1 MIHITPRRTY
11 LIVYFVLLG
20 LLVLTVGAAY
30 IDLGGWG
37 ILLSLGIAV
46 IKALLILFYFMHLRT
61 TGDRIVWIFTL
72 LAFALLGT
80 LFVLSFSDYVS
91 RSWVGST

>member
-1 MIHITPRRTY
+1 MTHVTRRRTY

-20 LLVLTVGAAY
+20 LLFLTVGAAY
-30 IDLGGWG
+30 LDLGGWE
-37 ILLSLGIAV
+37 ILIAVGIAV
-46 IKALLILFYFMHLRT
+46 VKALLILFYFMHLRST
-61 TGDRIVWIFTL
+61 NDRIIWIFAL

-91 RSWVGST
+91 RGWVGG